1 MKSSF
6 THLHLH
12 SQYSIIDGF
21 STVEEIIKTVKK
33 HKMDSVALTDH
44 GTLAGCLEFYKTA
57 IENDIRPILGCEIY
71 MASGS
76 RHEKKLTEF
85 EDKSSHLT
93 VIAKNNNGFN
103 NLINIVSIGYL
114 EGFYYKPRVDMD
126 VLHKF
131 NEDLIVLSGCINSEF
146 SKHIIDGNIDKAK
159 RTIDNLLNIF
169 TKDNFFIEVQYHD
182 LKEDKKLLSESLK
195 IAKDMNVKIVATND
209 CHYTNAENYYA
220 YDCLL
225 CIKNSRKLQ
234 DTDRLKLE
242 PNEFY
247 IKTAD
252 QMYQLFK
259 DNPDA
264 LQNSYEI
271 SRMCDIKFD
280 FSVKRIPQYKIENG
294 KDSHTYLVELCYEG
308 LQKRVKNVTDKYRKR
323 IEHELNI
330 VRQLG
335 FSDYFL
341 IVADIVKFAKSK
353 GISVGPGRGSAASS
367 LISYSL
373 EITDLDPLQYDL
385 LFERFLNIGRRE
397 PPDIDIDIEHQRRQE
412 VIEYLKQRYG
422 ENNIAH
428 IMTFGTLAAKAVIR
442 DVGRVTNMPYT
453 EVDRIAKMIPD
464 AINITIEKAIE
475 TVEELK
481 NAYTTNKTVKNLI
494 DTAKV
499 LEGRIRNISTHAA
512 GVVISDKPLTAYI
525 PLMKADETI
534 ITGVDANALV
544 DLGMLKIDILGLK
557 TLTII
562 NKTVELI
569 KIHRNINIKI
579 PEIPLDDKKTYQ
591 MLSEGK
597 TMAVFQLE
605 STGMRDLLMKVKPQ
619 KIEDIIDVL
628 ALYRPGPLQSGM
640 VDTYIASRKNPE
652 NIQYFHNAVKDFIK
666 DTYGILLYQEQV
678 MAIANKIG
686 KLDLTEADILRKAMG
701 KKDPQLLKPFR
712 EKFVK
717 GAIENGLTPQDAN
730 RIFDAMEFFSGYGF
744 NKSHSA
750 AYGYISYITA
760 YLKAN
765 YTLEYYCATLIFDSE
780 NLEKV
785 SEYIQ
790 DCKNFGIEVVRPS
803 INKSDVVFSINDGK
817 IVFGLSAIKNIG
829 TKAAE
834 TIVETRQRLG
844 GFKNFYHFLSNID
857 LKAVNKEVLEALI
870 KSGCCD
876 EFNTRRRTL
885 LNNLEKYLNSIS
897 QRSAISAG
905 QNTLFA
911 TTLQKPEEIFD
922 TDTTEEF
929 SQSILLDFEKDYLG
943 LYLTYDPLN
952 DYKYELDNFVEN
964 SQSFKKIDNKEILI
978 GGMIENFKN
987 RLIKSGV
994 QKGQRMIVLKMRDF
1008 WGYYDAYVFPANV
1021 QSALPNIVKN
1031 KIVVLRGTK
1040 SANREEPYVKVF
1052 EIFPI
1057 ENIWDILVQEIK
1069 ITIPDIQ
1076 QLDDIKLDKLQQLLY
1091 SNKGNVSIVFY
1102 INIDGKKV
1110 KLYPDQLKIKP
1121 SNKLFEEL
1129 NQLLGN
1135 NCYEIIKKT
1144 ASIQS

>member
-1 MKSSF
+1 MKNNF

-21 STVEEIIKTVKK
+21 STVEEIVKTVKK

-44 GTLAGCLEFYKTA
+44 GTLAGCIEFYKTA
-57 IENDIRPILGCEIY
+57 IENDIKPILGCEIY

-76 RHEKKLTEF
+76 RLEKKLTEF

-114 EGFYYKPRVDMD
+114 EGFYYKPRVDME
-126 VLHKF
+126 VLLKF
-131 NEDLIVLSGCINSEF
+131 KDDLIVFSGCINSEF
-146 SKHIIDGNIDKAK
+146 SKHIIGDNIEKAK
-159 RTIDNLLNIF
+159 QTIDNLLDMF
-169 TKDNFFIEVQYHD
+169 TRDNFFIEVQYHD
-182 LKEDKKLLSESLK
+182 LKEDKKLFSESLK
-195 IAKDMNVKIVATND
+195 IAKDMNIRIVATND

-234 DTDRLKLE
+234 DTNRLKLE

-247 IKTAD
+247 IKTPEE
-252 QMYQLFK
+252 MYKLFK
-259 DNPDA
+259 DNPNA

-271 SRMCDIKFD
+271 GRMCDIKFD
-280 FSVKRIPQYKIENG
+280 FSVKRIPQYKIDNG
-294 KDSHTYLVELCYEG
+294 KDSHTHLVELCFEG

-323 IEHELNI
+323 IEHELN
-330 VRQLG
+330 VVKQLG

-353 GISVGPGRGSAASS
+353 RIYVGPGRGSAASS

-385 LFERFLNIGRRE
+385 LFERFLNVGRNE
-397 PPDIDIDIEHQRRQE
+397 PPDIDIDIEHQKRQE
-412 VIEYLKQRYG
+412 VIEYLKQKYG

-428 IMTFGTLAAKAVIR
+428 IMTFGTLSAKAGIR

-453 EVDRIAKMIPD
+453 DVDKIAKMVPD
-464 AINITIEKAIE
+464 AINISIEKAIE
-475 TVEELK
+475 TVGELK
-481 NAYTTNKTVKNLI
+481 NAYSTNKSVKNLI

-499 LEGRIRNISTHAA
+499 LEGKIRNISTHAA
-512 GVVISDKPLTAYI
+512 GVVISDKPLTTYI

-544 DLGMLKIDILGLK
+544 DLGMLKIDILGLR

-562 NKTVELI
+562 NKAVELI
-569 KIHRNINIKI
+569 KIRRNIDIEI
-579 PEIPLDDKKTYQ
+579 SQIPLNDKKTYH
-591 MLSEGK
+591 MLSDGK

-605 STGMRDLLMKVKPQ
+605 SSGMRDLLMKVKPQ

-640 VDTYIASRKNPE
+640 VDTYIASRRNPE

-701 KKDPQLLKPFR
+701 KKDPELLKPFR
-712 EKFVK
+712 EKFVQ
-717 GAIENGLTPQDAN
+717 GATENGLTPTDAN
-730 RIFDAMEFFSGYGF
+730 RIFDAMEYFSGYGF

-750 AYGYISYITA
+750 AYAYLSYITA

-765 YTLEYYCATLIFDSE
+765 YTIEYYCAALIFDSE

-790 DCKNFGIEVVRPS
+790 DCKNFGIEVVRPT
-803 INKSDVVFSINDGK
+803 INKSDVVFSINVDK
-817 IVFGLSAIKNIG
+817 IIFGLSAIKNIG

-834 TIVETRQRLG
+834 EIVETRKKLG
-844 GFKNFYHFLSNID
+844 GFKNFYHFISNINT
-857 LKAVNKEVLEALI
+857 KAVNKEVFEALI

-876 EFNTRRRTL
+876 EFNSGRMPL
-885 LNNLEKYLNSIS
+885 LNNLEKYLHSTS
-897 QRSAISAG
+897 QRNTISVA
-905 QNTLFA
+905 QNTLFV
-911 TTLQKPEEIFD
+911 TTMQKVEKIFEIGSS
-922 TDTTEEF
+922 EEF

-964 SQSFKKIDNKEILI
+964 SHSFKKIDNREILI

-987 RLIKSGV
+987 RLIKSGA

-1008 WGYYDAYVFPANV
+1008 LGYYDAYVFPANV
-1021 QSALPNIVKN
+1021 QNAVPYVIRN
-1031 KIVVLRGTK
+1031 KIVVLRGIK
-1040 SANREEPYVKVF
+1040 SAKREEPYVRVF

-1057 ENIWDILVQEIK
+1057 EKLWDYLVQEIK
-1069 ITIPDIQ
+1069 IIVPDIQ
-1076 QLDDIKLDKLQQLLY
+1076 GLDDIKLDKLQQVLY
-1091 SNKGNVSIVFY
+1091 SNKGNVNVVFY
-1102 INIDGKKV
+1102 VSINGKKA
-1110 KLYPDQLKIKP
+1110 KLYPEQLKIRP

-1135 NCYEIIKKT
+1135 NCYEIVKK
-1144 ASIQS
+1144 IY